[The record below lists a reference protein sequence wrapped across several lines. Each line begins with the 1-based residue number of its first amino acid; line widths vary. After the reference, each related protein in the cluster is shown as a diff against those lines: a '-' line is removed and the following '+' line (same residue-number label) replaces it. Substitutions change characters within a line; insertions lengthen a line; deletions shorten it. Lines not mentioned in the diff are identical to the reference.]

1 MRTLDASAGLGAD
14 VPRLAATAPVV
25 APRAVVLV
33 SALEVVFTVRAQPRP
48 RHAAPPPAPQL
59 HAEGAGRGAVTR
71 ARAQLA
77 LAAGQRG
84 LALALVPDT

>member
-1 MRTLDASAGLGAD
+1 MNASAGLGAD
-14 VPRLAATAPVV
+14 VSRPAAAAPVA

-33 SALEVVFTVRAQPRP
+33 PALEVVFTLRAQPRP
-48 RHAAPPPAPQL
+48 RHAATPTAPQL